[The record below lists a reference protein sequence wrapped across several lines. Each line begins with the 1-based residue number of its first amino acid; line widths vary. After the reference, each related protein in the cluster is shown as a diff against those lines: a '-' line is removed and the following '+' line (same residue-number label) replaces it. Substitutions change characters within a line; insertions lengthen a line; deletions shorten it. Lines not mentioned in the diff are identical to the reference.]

1 MRTLA
6 VLFAISAAAF
16 AQDER
21 PVVTNARFE
30 TRAFSSTPAGDL
42 AAQIRAGSA
51 TWFGYAVKSVPG
63 DRSSCGWNQGT
74 QHGWRLEGESSAIF
88 SGTSS
93 PGGPVHLEAS
103 PAIDVL
109 FRVENNTV
117 QKVGVYSTNCS
128 LDAGGLPFVWITDVP
143 AKASLTYLQTLVS
156 ASGAD
161 HTSYSAILA
170 ISMHED
176 TQASGILEQ
185 LARPAA
191 GQRIREKAIFWLGAN
206 RGARGVAVLKN
217 ILEIDPSEQIRD
229 KAVFALSISKQ
240 PDALD
245 PIFRAAHNDSSPHV
259 RAQALFWLGQKA
271 GERAAAAI
279 VGAIEN
285 DPDTEVK
292 KKAVFALSQLPK
304 DEAIPKLI
312 EIASNQRNREVR
324 KQAFFWLGQSGDPR
338 ALAFIEQT
346 LMR

>member
-1 MRTLA
+1 MKTLA
-6 VLFAISAAAF
+6 LLFAISAGTF
-16 AQDER
+16 AQDSG
-21 PVVTNARFE
+21 PVVTNARSE
-30 TRAFSSTPAGDL
+30 TRPFAGDL
-42 AAQIRAGSA
+42 AAQIQAGSA
-51 TWFGYAVKSVPG
+51 TWFGYAVRTIPFVGSGREGPNCDAGIAPG
-63 DRSSCGWNQGT
+63 RSYPST
-74 QHGWRLEGESSAIF
+74 
-88 SGTSS
+88 
-93 PGGPVHLEAS
+93 VHLEAL
-103 PAIDVL
+103 PTVDVL
-109 FRVENNTV
+109 FRVENNAV
-117 QKVGVYSTNCS
+117 QKVGLYSTDCS
-128 LDAGGLPFVWITDVP
+128 FDTGGLPFVWITDVP
-143 AKASLTYLQTLVS
+143 AKASLAYLQTLVS
-156 ASGAD
+156 ENGAD
-161 HTSYSAILA
+161 HMLDSAVLA
-170 ISMHED
+170 ISVHAD
-176 TQASGILEQ
+176 PQADAILEQ
-185 LARPAA
+185 LARPASA
-191 GQRIREKAIFWLGAN
+191 QRIREKAIFWLGAN

-217 ILEIDPSEQIRD
+217 ILETDASEQIRD

-245 PIFRAAHNDSSPHV
+245 PVIRAAHNDSSPHV

-304 DEAIPKLI
+304 DQAIPKLI

>member
-6 VLFAISAAAF
+6 VLFAVSAAGF
-16 AQDER
+16 AQDAG
-21 PVVTNARFE
+21 PSVTNARFE
-30 TRAFSSTPAGDL
+30 SRGFSNTPSGDL
-42 AAQIRAGSA
+42 ATQIRAGSA

-63 DRSSCGWNQGT
+63 DRSNCGWNQGT
-74 QHGWRLEGESSAIF
+74 QHGWRLEGESPATF

-93 PGGPVHLEAS
+93 PSTVHLEAS
-103 PAIDVL
+103 PAVEVL
-109 FRVENNTV
+109 FRVQNNTV
-117 QKVGVYSTNCS
+117 QKVGIYSTDCS

-143 AKASLTYLQTLVS
+143 AKASLAYLQTFVT
-156 ASGAD
+156 ANGAD
-161 HTSYSAILA
+161 HTSDSAILA

-176 TQASGILEQ
+176 AQADAILEQ
-185 LARPAA
+185 LARPPTA
-191 GQRIREKAIFWLGAN
+191 QRIREKAIFWLGAN
-206 RGARGVAVLKN
+206 RGARGVTVLKN
-217 ILEIDPSEQIRD
+217 ILETDQSDQIRD

-240 PDALD
+240 PDTLD
-245 PIFRAAHNDSSPHV
+245 PIIRAANKDSSPHV
-259 RAQALFWLGQKA
+259 RSQALFWLAQRA
-271 GERAAAAI
+271 GDRAAATI

-304 DEAIPKLI
+304 DEAVSKLI
-312 EIASNQRNREVR
+312 EVARNQRNREVR

>member
-1 MRTLA
+1 MKTLA
-6 VLFAISAAAF
+6 LFFVVSAAAL
-16 AQDER
+16 AQNAA
-21 PVVTNARFE
+21 PSVANARFE
-30 TRAFSSTPAGDL
+30 SRPFSGDL

-51 TWFGYAVKSVPG
+51 TWFGYAVRTITGERQNCDQEIVKSYP
-63 DRSSCGWNQGT
+63 ST
-74 QHGWRLEGESSAIF
+74 
-88 SGTSS
+88 
-93 PGGPVHLEAS
+93 VHLEA
-103 PAIDVL
+103 PPTVDVL

-117 QKVGVYSTNCS
+117 QKVRILSTDCS

-143 AKASLTYLQTLVS
+143 AKASLAYLQTLVS
-156 ASGAD
+156 ANAAD
-161 HTSYSAILA
+161 HTLDSAVLA
-170 ISMHED
+170 ISVHED
-176 TQASGILEQ
+176 AQASAILEQ
-185 LARPAA
+185 LARPAEA
-191 GQRIREKAIFWLGAN
+191 QRIREKAIFWLGAN

-217 ILEIDPSEQIRD
+217 ILETDASEQIRD

-245 PIFRAAHNDSSPHV
+245 PILRAAHNDASPHV

-304 DEAIPKLI
+304 DQAIPKLI
-312 EIASNQRNREVR
+312 EIASSQRNREVR

-346 LMR
+346 LTR

>member
-16 AQDER
+16 AQEAG
-21 PVVTNARFE
+21 PSVTNARFE
-30 TRAFSSTPAGDL
+30 TRAFSGDL

-51 TWFGYAVKSVPG
+51 TWFGYAVRTMSG
-63 DRSSCGWNQGT
+63 DRSTCGSAVLSGGSFPVGT
-74 QHGWRLEGESSAIF
+74 
-88 SGTSS
+88 
-93 PGGPVHLEAS
+93 VHLEA
-103 PAIDVL
+103 PPTVDIV

-117 QKVGVYSTNCS
+117 QKIGVYSTDCS
-128 LDAGGLPFVWITDVP
+128 LDAGGLRFVWITDVP
-143 AKASLTYLQTLVS
+143 AKASLAYLQTMVS
-156 ASGAD
+156 ENGPD
-161 HTSYSAILA
+161 HTADSAILA

-176 TQASGILEQ
+176 AQATGILEQ
-185 LARPAA
+185 LARPPAA
-191 GQRIREKAIFWLGAN
+191 QRIREKAIFWLGAN

-217 ILEIDPSEQIRD
+217 ILETDPSDQIRD

-245 PIFRAAHNDSSPHV
+245 PIIRAANKDSSPHV
-259 RAQALFWLGQKA
+259 RSQALFWLAQKA
-271 GERAAAAI
+271 GDRAAATI

-304 DEAIPKLI
+304 DEAVSKLI
-312 EIASNQRNREVR
+312 EVARNQRNREVR
-324 KQAFFWLGQSGDPR
+324 KQAYFWLGQSGDPR

>member
-1 MRTLA
+1 MRTLV
-6 VLFAISAAAF
+6 VLFAVSAAAF
-16 AQDER
+16 AQDQM

-30 TRAFSSTPAGDL
+30 TRTFSSTPSGGL
-42 AAQIRAGSA
+42 ATQIRAGSA
-51 TWFGYAVKSVPG
+51 TWFGYAVKTMPG
-63 DRSSCGWNQGT
+63 DRSNCGP
-74 QHGWRLEGESSAIF
+74 EIV
-88 SGTSS
+88 SGASH
-93 PGGPVHLEAS
+93 PVGPVHLEGS
-103 PAIDVL
+103 PTVGVF
-109 FRVENNTV
+109 FRVENNAV
-117 QKVGVYSTNCS
+117 QKVAIYSTECS

-143 AKASLTYLQTLVS
+143 AKASLGYLQTLVS

-161 HTSYSAILA
+161 HTLEPAILA

-176 TQASGILEQ
+176 PQADVILEQ
-185 LARPAA
+185 LARPPAA
-191 GQRIREKAIFWLGAN
+191 QEIREKAIFWLGSN
-206 RGARGVAVLKN
+206 RGAHGVAVLKN
-217 ILEIDPSEQIRD
+217 ILATDASEQIRD

-245 PIFRAAHNDSSPHV
+245 PIIAAANNDSSPHV
-259 RAQALFWLGQKA
+259 RAQALFRLSQKA
-271 GERAAAAI
+271 GERAAATI

-304 DEAIPKLI
+304 DESVPKLI
-312 EIASNQRNREVR
+312 EVARNQRNREVR

>member
-6 VLFAISAAAF
+6 VLFAISAGAC

-21 PVVTNARFE
+21 PSVTNARFE
-30 TRAFSSTPAGDL
+30 TRAFSGDL
-42 AAQIRAGSA
+42 ATQIRAGSA
-51 TWFGYAVKSVPG
+51 TWFGYAVKSLPG
-63 DRSSCGWNQGT
+63 DHSNCGWNHGA
-74 QHGWRLEGESSAIF
+74 QHGWRLEGASDIV

-93 PGGPVHLEAS
+93 SPVSPVHLEAP

-109 FRVENNTV
+109 FRVENNAV
-117 QKVGVYSTNCS
+117 QNVGIYSTDCS

-143 AKASLTYLQTLVS
+143 AKASLAYLQTLVS
-156 ASGAD
+156 ASGSD
-161 HTSYSAILA
+161 HTLESAILA
-170 ISMHED
+170 ISMHD
-176 TQASGILEQ
+176 DAQADVVLEQ
-185 LARPAA
+185 LARPASS
-191 GQRIREKAIFWLGAN
+191 QKIREKAIFWLGAN

-217 ILEIDPSEQIRD
+217 ILDTDPSEQIRD

-245 PIFRAAHNDSSPHV
+245 PILRAAHNDSSPHV
-259 RAQALFWLGQKA
+259 RSQALFWLGQKA
-271 GERAAAAI
+271 GVRAAAAI

-312 EIASNQRNREVR
+312 EVARNQRNREVR

-346 LMR
+346 LTQ